1 MRQTGYTYTLKKK
14 KRIQSQSSWD
24 ERKNGNKRKSF
35 QKQTKLPT
43 PRTFSDFW
51 EFCNFLDL
59 RKFCNFT
66 IIKNQSSG

>member
-1 MRQTGYTYTLKKK
+1 MRQNRERYQKRLKQKNK
-14 KRIQSQSSWD
+14 D
-24 ERKNGNKRKSF
+24 ERKNGNKCKSF

-51 EFCNFLDL
+51 DFCNFLDL

-66 IIKNQSSG
+66 ILKNQSSG